1 MCALLPIPTLTSA
14 TGLFHRHLEWNF
26 ACESAMMG
34 SAEGVCVED
43 EHPIVE
49 FKRYFNPGYKGKT
62 VFVSR
67 NIVGQRYKK
76 TNKQLEEDG
85 YLTDHRRETDFKK
98 QQDKYLSL

>member
-49 FKRYFNPGYKGKT
+49 FKRRVLIRGTKGKLS
-62 VFVSR
+62 FVSR
-67 NIVGQRYKK
+67 RTLLVR
-76 TNKQLEEDG
+76 D
-85 YLTDHRRETDFKK
+85 KK
-98 QQDKYLSL
+98 QTNN

>member
-49 FKRYFNPGYKGKT
+49 FKRRVLIRGTKENCLL
-62 VFVSR
+62 SR
-67 NIVGQRYKK
+67 EGHCWSEIK
-76 TNKQLEEDG
+76 NKQ
-85 YLTDHRRETDFKK
+85 TIRRGCYF
-98 QQDKYLSL
+98 